1 MPFFFYMYLSLYKRF
16 ACHMMKQCKRCAHD
30 EFVYRERC
38 PSYFEA
44 VANRQN
50 KKQNML
56 TSLLTHSQL
65 LSEVGFLGFFN
76 IRSIDVWIPI
86 IYFDCVVQ
94 QTLAYSWFLHCWW
107 NNTSLKLCH
116 FCFLKLR
123 RISSI
128 IKFLTDDATTPI
140 TSCVHFGLN
149 YCITL

>member
-38 PSYFEA
+38 LSYFEA

-65 LSEVGFLGFFN
+65 LSEVGFGGFFN
-76 IRSIDVWIPI
+76 IRSIDV
-86 IYFDCVVQ
+86 
-94 QTLAYSWFLHCWW
+94 
-107 NNTSLKLCH
+107 
-116 FCFLKLR
+116 
-123 RISSI
+123 
-128 IKFLTDDATTPI
+128 
-140 TSCVHFGLN
+140 
-149 YCITL
+149 